1 MRSIPLVSFWLEPL
15 RAAVG
20 FLTVL
25 PIGRSI
31 SPDQPSGQRAVSN
44 SRAFF
49 PFVGLLLGL
58 VLVVVGFAAALIF
71 PVYLTAGILLVVM
84 VLATRGLHLDGLMD
98 VCDGLFGGYTKE
110 RRLEIMKDPH
120 VGAFGVVAGSML
132 ILLKFA
138 ALLSLLDPRFII
150 GGSWAGYSDIAIGG
164 GWAGYSDLAAL
175 MAVAFDAQPGK
186 VLELLL
192 FPTLSRWAMVV
203 CLGAFPYVRQQGL
216 GSPFHQGNAK
226 IATLAAALTALA
238 ASLVLGGFGGLGLFA
253 GVTLLA
259 LAAGWIMTRA
269 LGGLTG
275 DCYGAVNEISEVAV
289 LTGAVALAHQD
300 WLDLMGFLP

>member
-1 MRSIPLVSFWLEPL
+1 MRSIPLISFWLEPL

-31 SPDQPSGQRAVSN
+31 SPGQPSGQRAVSN

-58 VLVVVGFAAALIF
+58 VLVVVEFGSSRVF
-71 PVYLTAGILLVVM
+71 PVYLTAAVLLVVM
-84 VLATRGLHLDGLMD
+84 VIATRGLHLDGLMD
-98 VCDGLFGGYTKE
+98 VCDSLFGGYTKE

-138 ALLSLLDPRFII
+138 ALLSLLDPH
-150 GGSWAGYSDIAIGG
+150 SIGG
-164 GWAGYSDLAAL
+164 GVASITILRAA
-175 MAVAFDAQPGK
+175 AFEAQPGK
-186 VLELLL
+186 VLALLL

-226 IATLAAALTALA
+226 IANLTAALTALA
-238 ASLVLGGFGGLGLFA
+238 ASLVLGGFGGLVLFA
-253 GVTLLA
+253 GVTFLA

-269 LGGLTG
+269 FGGLTG
-275 DCYGAVNEISEVAV
+275 DSYGAVNEISEVAV
-289 LTGAVALAHQD
+289 LAGAVALAHQG
-300 WLDLMGFLP
+300 WLTPIVFLL

>member
-15 RAAVG
+15 RAAVS
-20 FLTVL
+20 FLTVV
-25 PIGRSI
+25 PIGRRI
-31 SPDQPSGQRAVSN
+31 SPSQSTDQLAVSN

-58 VLVVVGFAAALIF
+58 VLVVVEAGSVRIF

-120 VGAFGVVAGSML
+120 VGAFGVAAGSML

-138 ALLSLLDPRFII
+138 ALLSLLDPQFI
-150 GGSWAGYSDIAIGG
+150 GGAPPGSITVLRA
-164 GWAGYSDLAAL
+164 LA
-175 MAVAFDAQPGK
+175 VSSQPGE
-186 VLELLL
+186 VLALLL

-203 CLGAFPYVRQQGL
+203 CLGAFPYARQQGL

-226 IATLAAALTALA
+226 LTTLTAALTALA
-238 ASLVLGGFGGLGLFA
+238 ASLILGGFGGLGLLA

-269 LGGLTG
+269 FGGLTG
-275 DCYGAVNEISEVAV
+275 DCYGAVNEVSEVAV
-289 LTGAVALAHQD
+289 LAGAVALAHQE
-300 WLDLMGFLP
+300 WLMPIVFQL

>member
-31 SPDQPSGQRAVSN
+31 SPDLPHGQSAVSN

-58 VLVVVGFAAALIF
+58 VLVGVEAGSARIF

-120 VGAFGVVAGSML
+120 VGAFGVVAGSVL

-138 ALLSLLDPRFII
+138 ALLSLLHPQFIT
-150 GGSWAGYSDIAIGG
+150 GAWTSDVAVLR
-164 GWAGYSDLAAL
+164 ALA
-175 MAVAFDAQPGK
+175 FSSQPGK
-186 VLELLL
+186 VLALLL

-203 CLGAFPYVRQQGL
+203 CLGAFPYARQQGL

-226 IATLAAALTALA
+226 LAALTAALTALA
-238 ASLVLGGFGGLGLFA
+238 ASLILGGFGGLGLLA

-269 LGGLTG
+269 FGGLTG
-275 DCYGAVNEISEVAV
+275 DCYGAVNEVSEVAV
-289 LTGAVALAHQD
+289 LAGAVALAHQE
-300 WLDLMGFLP
+300 WLIPIVFQL

>member
-31 SPDQPSGQRAVSN
+31 SPDLPHGQSAVSN

-58 VLVVVGFAAALIF
+58 VLVVVEFAAALVF
-71 PVYLTAGILLVVM
+71 PVYLTAGILLAVM
-84 VLATRGLHLDGLMD
+84 VLATRALHLDGLMD

-138 ALLSLLDPRFII
+138 ALLSLLHPQFIT
-150 GGSWAGYSDIAIGG
+150 GAWTSDVAVLR
-164 GWAGYSDLAAL
+164 ALA
-175 MAVAFDAQPGK
+175 FSSQPGK
-186 VLELLL
+186 VLALLL

-203 CLGAFPYVRQQGL
+203 CLGAFPYARQQGL

-226 IATLAAALTALA
+226 LAALTAALTALA
-238 ASLVLGGFGGLGLFA
+238 ASLILGGFGGLGLLA

-269 LGGLTG
+269 FGGLTG
-275 DCYGAVNEISEVAV
+275 DCYGAVNEVSEVAV
-289 LTGAVALAHQD
+289 LAGAVALAHQE
-300 WLDLMGFLP
+300 WLIPIVFQL

>member
-15 RAAVG
+15 RAAVS
-20 FLTVL
+20 FLTVV
-25 PIGRSI
+25 PIGRRIYPS
-31 SPDQPSGQRAVSN
+31 QPTDQRAISN

-58 VLVVVGFAAALIF
+58 VLVVVEVGSARIF

-120 VGAFGVVAGSML
+120 VGAFGVAAGSML

-138 ALLSLLDPRFII
+138 ALLSLLDPRFSI
-150 GGSWAGYSDIAIGG
+150 GASG
-164 GWAGYSDLAAL
+164 GWTGYAALSTLAASS
-175 MAVAFDAQPGK
+175 QPGK
-186 VLELLL
+186 VLALLLFPTLSRALLL

-203 CLGAFPYVRQQGL
+203 CLGAFPYARQQGL

-226 IATLAAALTALA
+226 LAALTAALTALA
-238 ASLVLGGFGGLGLFA
+238 ASLILGGFGGLGLLA

-269 LGGLTG
+269 FGGLTG
-275 DCYGAVNEISEVAV
+275 DCYGAVNEVSEVAV
-289 LTGAVALAHQD
+289 LAGAVALAHQE
-300 WLDLMGFLP
+300 WLMPIVFQL

>member
-31 SPDQPSGQRAVSN
+31 SPDLPHGQSAVSN

-58 VLVVVGFAAALIF
+58 VLVVVEFAAALVF
-71 PVYLTAGILLVVM
+71 PVYLTAGILLAVM
-84 VLATRGLHLDGLMD
+84 VLATRALHLDGLMD

-138 ALLSLLDPRFII
+138 ALLSLLHPQFIT
-150 GGSWAGYSDIAIGG
+150 GAWTSDVAVLR
-164 GWAGYSDLAAL
+164 ALA
-175 MAVAFDAQPGK
+175 FSSQPGK
-186 VLELLL
+186 VLALLL

-203 CLGAFPYVRQQGL
+203 CLGAFPYARQQGL

-226 IATLAAALTALA
+226 LAALTAALTALA
-238 ASLVLGGFGGLGLFA
+238 ASLILGGFGGLGLLA

-269 LGGLTG
+269 FGGLTG
-275 DCYGAVNEISEVAV
+275 DSYGAVNEVSEVAV
-289 LTGAVALAHQD
+289 LAGAVALAHQE
-300 WLDLMGFLP
+300 WLIPIVFQL

>member
-1 MRSIPLVSFWLEPL
+1 MRSIPLISFWLEPL

-31 SPDQPSGQRAVSN
+31 SPSQHSGQRAVSN

-58 VLVVVGFAAALIF
+58 VLVVVEFVAALVF
-71 PVYLTAGILLVVM
+71 PVYLMAGVLLVVM
-84 VLATRGLHLDGLMD
+84 VIATRGLHLDGLMD
-98 VCDGLFGGYTKE
+98 VCDSLFGGYTKE

-138 ALLSLLDPRFII
+138 ALLSLLDPRFIT
-150 GGSWAGYSDIAIGG
+150 GGGWVGYSDIAVLRE
-164 GWAGYSDLAAL
+164 LA
-175 MAVAFDAQPGK
+175 FSSQPGK
-186 VLELLL
+186 VLALLL

-226 IATLAAALTALA
+226 IATVAATLTALA
-238 ASLVLGGFGGLGLFA
+238 ASLVLGGFGGLGLFS

-269 LGGLTG
+269 FGGLTG
-275 DCYGAVNEISEVAV
+275 DSYGAVNELSEVAV
-289 LTGAVALAHQD
+289 LAGAVALAHQG
-300 WLDLMGFLP
+300 WLTPIVFLL

>member
-31 SPDQPSGQRAVSN
+31 SPDLPHGQSAVSN

-58 VLVVVGFAAALIF
+58 VLVGVEAGSARIF

-120 VGAFGVVAGSML
+120 VGAFGVVAGSVL

-138 ALLSLLDPRFII
+138 ALLSLLHPQFIT
-150 GGSWAGYSDIAIGG
+150 GAWTSDVAVLR
-164 GWAGYSDLAAL
+164 ALA
-175 MAVAFDAQPGK
+175 FSSQPGK
-186 VLELLL
+186 VLALLL

-203 CLGAFPYVRQQGL
+203 CLGAFPYARQQGL

-226 IATLAAALTALA
+226 LAALTAALTALA
-238 ASLVLGGFGGLGLFA
+238 ASLILGGFGGLGLLA

-269 LGGLTG
+269 FGGLTG
-275 DCYGAVNEISEVAV
+275 DCYGAINEVSEVAV
-289 LTGAVALAHQD
+289 LAGAVALAHQE
-300 WLDLMGFLP
+300 WLIPIVFQL

>member
-31 SPDQPSGQRAVSN
+31 SPGQPSGQRAVSN

-98 VCDGLFGGYTKE
+98 VCDGMFGGYTKE

-138 ALLSLLDPRFII
+138 SLLSLLDPRFM
-150 GGSWAGYSDIAIGG
+150 GGGLGG
-164 GWAGYSDLAAL
+164 GWTGYSSLAVL
-175 MAVAFDAQPGK
+175 RELAFDVQPGK
-186 VLELLL
+186 VLALLL
-192 FPTLSRWAMVV
+192 FPALSRWAMVV

-226 IATLAAALTALA
+226 VATVAAALMALA

-269 LGGLTG
+269 FGGLTG
-275 DCYGAVNEISEVAV
+275 DSYGAVNEISEVSV
-289 LTGAVALAHQD
+289 LAGAVALAHQG
-300 WLDLMGFLP
+300 WLTPMGFLL

>member
-1 MRSIPLVSFWLEPL
+1 M
-15 RAAVG
+15 
-20 FLTVL
+20 
-25 PIGRSI
+25 
-31 SPDQPSGQRAVSN
+31 
-44 SRAFF
+44 
-49 PFVGLLLGL
+49 GLLLGL
-58 VLVVVGFAAALIF
+58 VLVVVEFGSSRVF
-71 PVYLTAGILLVVM
+71 PIYLTAGILLVVM
-84 VLATRGLHLDGLMD
+84 VIATRGLHLDGLMD

-150 GGSWAGYSDIAIGG
+150 GGGWAGYSDIAVLRE
-164 GWAGYSDLAAL
+164 LAFSL
-175 MAVAFDAQPGK
+175 QPGK
-186 VLELLL
+186 VLALLL

-226 IATLAAALTALA
+226 DCYI
-238 ASLVLGGFGGLGLFA
+238 SCNPDGVGRIPDLGRLRRTWPFRRRHPA
-253 GVTLLA
+253 GS
-259 LAAGWIMTRA
+259 GRRMDYDPR

-289 LTGAVALAHQD
+289 LAGAVALVHQG
-300 WLDLMGFLP
+300 WMTTIVFLL

>member
-15 RAAVG
+15 RAAVS

-31 SPDQPSGQRAVSN
+31 SPDQSPNQRAVSN

-58 VLVVVGFAAALIF
+58 VLVGVEAGSARIF

-120 VGAFGVVAGSML
+120 VGAFGVAAGSVL

-138 ALLSLLDPRFII
+138 ALLSLLDPRFSV
-150 GGSWAGYSDIAIGG
+150 GAPG
-164 GWAGYSDLAAL
+164 GWGYAALSTLAASS
-175 MAVAFDAQPGK
+175 QPGK
-186 VLELLL
+186 VLALLL

-203 CLGAFPYVRQQGL
+203 CLGAFPYARQQGL
-216 GSPFHQGNAK
+216 GSPFHQVSAK
-226 IATLAAALTALA
+226 PATVAAALTALA
-238 ASLVLGGFGGLGLFA
+238 ASLILGGFGGLGLLA

-269 LGGLTG
+269 FGGLTG
-275 DCYGAVNEISEVAV
+275 DCYGAVNEVSEVAV
-289 LTGAVALAHQD
+289 LAGAVALAHQE
-300 WLDLMGFLP
+300 WLMPIVFQL

>member
-1 MRSIPLVSFWLEPL
+1 MRSVPLVSFWLEPL

-31 SPDQPSGQRAVSN
+31 SPDLPHGQSAVSN

-58 VLVVVGFAAALIF
+58 VLVGVEAGSARIF

-120 VGAFGVVAGSML
+120 VGAFGVVAGSVL

-138 ALLSLLDPRFII
+138 ALLSLLHPQFIT
-150 GGSWAGYSDIAIGG
+150 GAWTSDVAVLR
-164 GWAGYSDLAAL
+164 ALA
-175 MAVAFDAQPGK
+175 FSSQPGK
-186 VLELLL
+186 VLALLL

-203 CLGAFPYVRQQGL
+203 CLGAFPYARQQGL

-226 IATLAAALTALA
+226 LAALTAALTALA
-238 ASLVLGGFGGLGLFA
+238 ASLILGGFGGLGLLA

-269 LGGLTG
+269 FGGLTG
-275 DCYGAVNEISEVAV
+275 DCYGAVNEVSEVAV
-289 LTGAVALAHQD
+289 LAGAVALAHQE
-300 WLDLMGFLP
+300 WLIPIVFQL

>member
-1 MRSIPLVSFWLEPL
+1 MRSIPLISFWLEPL

-25 PIGRSI
+25 PIGSSI
-31 SPDQPSGQRAVSN
+31 SPSQHSGQRAVSN

-58 VLVVVGFAAALIF
+58 VLVIVEFATALVFPLYWTAA
-71 PVYLTAGILLVVM
+71 ILLIAM
-84 VLATRGLHLDGLMD
+84 ILSTRALHLDGLMD
-98 VCDGLFGGYTKE
+98 VCDALFGGYTKE

-120 VGAFGVVAGSML
+120 VGAFGVVAGSTL
-132 ILLKFA
+132 ILLKFT
-138 ALLSLLDPRFII
+138 ALLSLLDSRYLD
-150 GGSWAGYSDIAIGG
+150 GIAFQGT
-164 GWAGYSDLAAL
+164 LPVTL
-175 MAVAFDAQPGK
+175 LTPLQPGK
-186 VLELLL
+186 VLALLL

-216 GSPFHQGNAK
+216 GSPFHQGNAR

-238 ASLVLGGFGGLGLFA
+238 ASLVLGGFGGLGLFS

-269 LGGLTG
+269 FGGLTG
-275 DCYGAVNEISEVAV
+275 DSYGAVNELSEVAV
-289 LTGAVALAHQD
+289 LAGAVALAHQG
-300 WLDLMGFLP
+300 WLTPIVFLL

>member
-58 VLVVVGFAAALIF
+58 VLVIVEFAVALVF
-71 PVYLTAGILLVVM
+71 PLYLTAGVLLVVM

-138 ALLSLLDPRFII
+138 ALLSLLDPRF
-150 GGSWAGYSDIAIGG
+150 SAGAPG
-164 GWAGYSDLAAL
+164 GWTGYAAL
-175 MAVAFDAQPGK
+175 STLALPSQPGK
-186 VLELLL
+186 VLALLL

-226 IATLAAALTALA
+226 LATLVAALTALA
-238 ASLVLGGFGGLGLFA
+238 ASLVLGGFGGLGLLA

-269 LGGLTG
+269 FGGLTG

-289 LTGAVALAHQD
+289 LAGAVALAHQG
-300 WLDLMGFLP
+300 WVTPIVFLL

>member
-58 VLVVVGFAAALIF
+58 VLVIVEFAVALVF
-71 PVYLTAGILLVVM
+71 PLYLTAGVLLVVM

-120 VGAFGVVAGSML
+120 VGAFGVVVGSML

-138 ALLSLLDPRFII
+138 ALLSLLDPRF
-150 GGSWAGYSDIAIGG
+150 SAGAPG
-164 GWAGYSDLAAL
+164 GWTGYAAL
-175 MAVAFDAQPGK
+175 STLALPSQPGK
-186 VLELLL
+186 VLALLL

-226 IATLAAALTALA
+226 LATLVAALTALA
-238 ASLVLGGFGGLGLFA
+238 ASLVLGGFGGLGLLA

-269 LGGLTG
+269 FGGLTG

-289 LTGAVALAHQD
+289 LAGAVALAHQG
-300 WLDLMGFLP
+300 WVTPIVFLL

>member
-58 VLVVVGFAAALIF
+58 VLALVEITMSTIF
-71 PVYLTAGILLVVM
+71 PAYLTAGILLVVM
-84 VLATRGLHLDGLMD
+84 VFATRGLHLDGLMD
-98 VCDGLFGGYTKE
+98 VCDSLFGGYTKE

-120 VGAFGVVAGSML
+120 VGAFGAVAGSML

-138 ALLSLLDPRFII
+138 ALLSLLDPRFI
-150 GGSWAGYSDIAIGG
+150 GSGWIGYSDIAV
-164 GWAGYSDLAAL
+164 LRAA
-175 MAVAFDAQPGK
+175 AFAYQPGK
-186 VLELLL
+186 VLVLLL

-203 CLGAFPYVRQQGL
+203 CLGAFTYVRQQGL
-216 GSPFHQGNAK
+216 GSPFHQRNAK
-226 IATLAAALTALA
+226 VATAAAALTTLA
-238 ASLVLGGFGGLGLFA
+238 ASLILGGFGGLGLFA

-275 DCYGAVNEISEVAV
+275 DCYGAVNEVSEVAV
-289 LTGAVALAHQD
+289 LAGAVALAHQG
-300 WLDLMGFLP
+300 WMRTVVFLLEFA

>member
-15 RAAVG
+15 RAAVS

-25 PIGRSI
+25 PIGRRI
-31 SPDQPSGQRAVSN
+31 SPSQSTDQRAVSN

-58 VLVVVGFAAALIF
+58 VLVVVEAGSARVF

-138 ALLSLLDPRFII
+138 ALLSLLDPQFI
-150 GGSWAGYSDIAIGG
+150 GGAPPGSTA
-164 GWAGYSDLAAL
+164 LL
-175 MAVAFDAQPGK
+175 MAVAISSQPGK
-186 VLELLL
+186 VLALLL

-216 GSPFHQGNAK
+216 GSPFHQVGAK
-226 IATLAAALTALA
+226 PATVAAALTALA
-238 ASLVLGGFGGLGLFA
+238 ASLILGGFGGLGLLV
-253 GVTLLA
+253 GVTVLA
-259 LAAGWIMTRA
+259 WAAGWIMTRA
-269 LGGLTG
+269 FGGLTG
-275 DCYGAVNEISEVAV
+275 DCYGAVNEVSEVAV
-289 LTGAVALAHQD
+289 LAGAVALAHQK
-300 WLDLMGFLP
+300 WLIPIVFQL

>member
-1 MRSIPLVSFWLEPL
+1 MVSFWLEPL
-15 RAAVG
+15 RAAVS
-20 FLTVL
+20 FLTVV
-25 PIGRSI
+25 PIGRRI
-31 SPDQPSGQRAVSN
+31 SPSQSTDQLAVSN

-58 VLVVVGFAAALIF
+58 VLVGVEAGSARIF

-138 ALLSLLDPRFII
+138 ALLSLLDPQFI
-150 GGSWAGYSDIAIGG
+150 GGAPPGSTT
-164 GWAGYSDLAAL
+164 LL
-175 MAVAFDAQPGK
+175 MAVAISSQPGK
-186 VLELLL
+186 VLALLL

-216 GSPFHQGNAK
+216 GSPFHQVGAK
-226 IATLAAALTALA
+226 PATVAAALTALA
-238 ASLVLGGFGGLGLFA
+238 ASLILGGFGGLGLLA

-259 LAAGWIMTRA
+259 LAAGWIMARA
-269 LGGLTG
+269 FGGLTG
-275 DCYGAVNEISEVAV
+275 DCYGAVNEVSEVAV
-289 LTGAVALAHQD
+289 LAGAVALAHQE
-300 WLDLMGFLP
+300 WLMPIIFQL

>member
-1 MRSIPLVSFWLEPL
+1 MRSIPLISFWLEPL

-31 SPDQPSGQRAVSN
+31 SPGQPSGQRAVSN

-58 VLVVVGFAAALIF
+58 ALVVVEFAAARLF

-84 VLATRGLHLDGLMD
+84 VIATRGLHLDGLMD
-98 VCDGLFGGYTKE
+98 VCDSLFGGYTKE

-138 ALLSLLDPRFII
+138 ALLSLLDPRLL
-150 GGSWAGYSDIAIGG
+150 GGG
-164 GWAGYSDLAAL
+164 GWIGYAPLSSTLTL
-175 MAVAFDAQPGK
+175 LPSQPGK
-186 VLELLL
+186 VLALLL

-226 IATLAAALTALA
+226 LSTLAATLTALA

-269 LGGLTG
+269 FGGLTG
-275 DCYGAVNEISEVAV
+275 DSYGAVNEVSEVAV
-289 LTGAVALAHQD
+289 LAGAVALVHQG
-300 WLDLMGFLP
+300 WMTTIVFLL